1 MKRATC
7 RRKLIHSATAG
18 LLGAALLTGGCGG
31 ESGSATRPP
40 AGERGGGE
48 DGRPVSRSAGEEAG
62 ALTVTPPLPAGEKDW
77 FADVTAAAGITFVHQ
92 FCANRIANII
102 MSNGAGVVVL
112 DYDQDGW
119 MDLYFVNSGPLEG
132 VTQHAPGT
140 RREPNRL
147 YRNLGNGRFEDVTA
161 KAGVAGSGYGT
172 AAAAADYDGDGW
184 PDLYVV
190 NVGRN
195 ILYRNRGD
203 GTFEDVT
210 QKAGVGDPGTGIG
223 ATWADVDGDGRL
235 DLFVANY
242 LTYDPNYK
250 LYFNPDAYPGPLSY
264 KGEFNVLYR
273 NRGDGTFENISEAA
287 GIRLPNHRAM
297 SVCALDYDLDGD
309 TDFYLCNDATPNV
322 LLVNDGKGRFT
333 EMAMKVG
340 IAFNALGE
348 AAGSMTAAVG
358 DCNGDLLPDILVS
371 RLGYGSL
378 YLATPRGVYNDQMMA
393 SGLGQLTA
401 EYVGWGSNFLDFDN
415 DGDLDIFIANGD
427 AHHLVGWESLLLE
440 NNGQARFTNAREK
453 GGAFFDARLRA
464 RGSAVVDFNNDGAL
478 DLVVTLMGDRPF
490 LLQNRG
496 PVGAWLGL
504 ELRGTRSNPHGW
516 GAHVRVTAGG
526 RTQFAEARCP
536 SGFLGQSDPRL
547 HFGLG
552 RATTVEKVE
561 IRWPAGTTQVLENVP
576 ANQFLKVKEP

>member
-1 MKRATC
+1 
-7 RRKLIHSATAG
+7 
-18 LLGAALLTGGCGG
+18 
-31 ESGSATRPP
+31 
-40 AGERGGGE
+40 
-48 DGRPVSRSAGEEAG
+48 VSRSAGEEAG

-92 FCANRIANII
+92 FCANRIANIL

-195 ILYRNRGD
+195 LLYRNRGD

>member
-1 MKRATC
+1 MN
-7 RRKLIHSATAG
+7 SAERWKTIIVKSLPAAG
-18 LLGAALLTGGCGG
+18 LALWLCGCDEGAD
-31 ESGSATRPP
+31 SKVPKSAGAPLS
-40 AGERGGGE
+40 A
-48 DGRPVSRSAGEEAG
+48 DGRPVSRVTGGEAEHG
-62 ALTVTPPLPAGEKDW
+62 EITVTPPLSAGDGDLY
-77 FADVTAAAGITFVHQ
+77 ADVTATAGIQFVHQ
-92 FCANRIANII
+92 FCAPRIANII

-132 VTQHAPGT
+132 VTLHAPGT
-140 RREPNRL
+140 KREPNRL
-147 YRNLGNGRFEDVTA
+147 YRNLGNGKFEDVTA
-161 KAGVAGSGYGT
+161 KAGVAGTGYGT
-172 AAAAADYDGDGW
+172 AAAVADYDHDGW

-195 ILYRNRGD
+195 LLYRNRGD

-210 QKAGVGDPGTGIG
+210 QKAGVGDTGTGIG
-223 ATWADVDGDGRL
+223 ATWADVDNDGKL

-264 KGEFNVLYR
+264 KPEFNVLYR
-273 NRGDGTFENISEAA
+273 NRGDGTFENISEAS
-287 GIRLPNHRAM
+287 GIRIPNHRGM
-297 SVCALDYDLDGD
+297 SVCAFDFELDGD
-309 TDFYLCNDATPNV
+309 PDFYICNDATPNV

-333 EMAMKVG
+333 EKAMKVG

-348 AAGSMTAAVG
+348 AAGSMTAAIG
-358 DCNGDLLPDILVS
+358 DCNGDLWPDILVS

-378 YLATPRGVYNDQMMA
+378 YVATPKGIFNDQMMA

-415 DGDLDIFIANGD
+415 DGDLDIFVANGD
-427 AHHLVGWESLLLE
+427 AHHMVGWESLLLE
-440 NNGQARFTNAREK
+440 NNGQGKFTNAREK
-453 GGAFFDARLRA
+453 GGAFFDARIRA
-464 RGSAVVDFNNDGAL
+464 RGSAVLDFNNDGAL
-478 DLVVTLMGDRPF
+478 DLVVTLMADRPF
-490 LLQNRG
+490 LLQNRLQNK
-496 PVGAWLGL
+496 AWLGL
-504 ELRGTRSNPHGW
+504 ELEGTKSNRHGW
-516 GAHVRVTAGG
+516 GAQVKVTAGG

-552 RATTVEKVE
+552 NAGTVEKIE
-561 IRWPAGTTQVLENVP
+561 IRWPSGATQVLQNVP
-576 ANQFLKVKEP
+576 ANQYLKIRES